1 MKITKQQL
9 KKLIKEEIASL
20 ISEAP
25 SQSDQ
30 ERAKELAMGA
40 AQKMPQARPAQHGG
54 QPWGSGAFYRTAA
67 QYIEYLSLVGVP
79 KDALDPLISY
89 IRDMALR
96 YGYTSFDVVTPPA
109 WSGLKGD
116 PNPMNLRPADRK

>member
-30 ERAKELAMGA
+30 EKAKELALAA

-54 QPWGSGAFYRTAA
+54 QP
-67 QYIEYLSLVGVP
+67 
-79 KDALDPLISY
+79 
-89 IRDMALR
+89 
-96 YGYTSFDVVTPPA
+96 
-109 WSGLKGD
+109 
-116 PNPMNLRPADRK
+116 